1 MRNHLCILSYSVVS
15 DLCDPVDCSPPGSSL
30 RGIVPVSPSKNTGV
44 GYYFFLQGIFLPR
57 GQTCISC
64 ISCIAGGFFTTERL
78 GKSLVTVIS
87 GV

>member
-57 GQTCISC
+57 GQTS
-64 ISCIAGGFFTTERL
+64 SPASPAL
-78 GKSLVTVIS
+78 QADSLPLNDWGS
-87 GV
+87 H